1 MVAAGPNTVV
11 AIGKLLSNVKFKAKF
26 EVNVEGKRPR
36 ESKSLACQQWTGQQG
51 GRGMVERKLKC
62 MH

>member
-26 EVNVEGKRPR
+26 EVNLEGKRP
-36 ESKSLACQQWTGQQG
+36 
-51 GRGMVERKLKC
+51 
-62 MH
+62 